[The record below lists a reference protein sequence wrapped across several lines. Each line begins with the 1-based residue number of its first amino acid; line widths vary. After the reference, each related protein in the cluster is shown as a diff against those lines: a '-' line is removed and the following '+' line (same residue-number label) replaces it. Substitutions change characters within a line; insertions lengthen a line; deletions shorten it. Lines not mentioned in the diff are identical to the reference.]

1 MAIIVWIAFIG
12 LVLGFLALDLGVFHR
27 RPHAISIKEAMAW
40 TAFWVALALVF
51 NGLVFLLYEH
61 HWLDFGTSMRQEL
74 EGSEAALKFF
84 TGYVVEKS
92 LSVDNI
98 FVIAMIFAYF
108 GVPLTYQH
116 RVLFWG
122 ILGALVLR
130 GAMIAAGA
138 ALIARFS
145 WTVYLFGALL
155 LITAAKLLITR
166 HDNLVPERNLLVR
179 WARKMYPVS
188 SDFVG
193 SRFFTVVDGKR
204 AITPL
209 FLALLVVESSD
220 AVFAVDSIPAIFAVT
235 RDSFIVFTS
244 NVFAILGL
252 RSLYFAVAG
261 MIARFRFLKM
271 SLVFLLAFIGVKMLL
286 AHHHPIPTAVSLAV
300 IVGILSV
307 GIIASVFAAHLD
319 TAPLE
324 SPLVDELEHLA
335 TVSLRQARRIVVL
348 TVGSTVL
355 ILGVAMLVLPG
366 PGILATWGGLAILAI
381 EFVWARRWIAKV
393 KEVYEEAISAAGL
406 GPHHNRRRDQ
416 APAAGAAA
424 QPDSD
429 TLRLDGH
436 SCKR

>member
-1 MAIIVWIAFIG
+1 VTIIVWIVFIA

-27 RPHAISIKEAMAW
+27 RPHAISIKEALAW

-51 NGLVFLLYEH
+51 NGFVYLLYEN
-61 HWLDFGTSMRQEL
+61 HWLDFGTSLRQEL
-74 EGSEAALKFF
+74 EGGEAALKFF
-84 TGYVVEKS
+84 TGYLVEKS

-98 FVIAMIFAYF
+98 FVIAMIFGYF
-108 GVPLTYQH
+108 GVPLQYQH

-130 GAMIAAGA
+130 GVMIVAGT
-138 ALIARFS
+138 ALIAKLS
-145 WTVYLFGALL
+145 WMTYIFGGFLL
-155 LITAAKLLITR
+155 LTAGKLLVTR
-166 HDNLVPERNLLVR
+166 HDNLLPERNLLVR

-188 SDFVG
+188 NDFEG
-193 SRFFTVVDGKR
+193 NRFFTVVDGKR

-220 AVFAVDSIPAIFAVT
+220 VVFAVDSIPAIIAIT

-261 MIARFRFLKM
+261 MMARFRFLKM

-286 AHHHPIPTAVSLAV
+286 VHHHPIPTVVSLAV
-300 IVGILSV
+300 IVGILGV
-307 GIIASVFAAHLD
+307 GVIASVFSSHLD

-324 SPLVDELEHLA
+324 SPLVDDLERLA
-335 TVSLRQARRIVVL
+335 TVSLRQARRIVIL

-355 ILGVAMLVLPG
+355 ALGVAMLFLPG
-366 PGILATWGGLAILAI
+366 PGILVTWGGLAILAI
-381 EFVWARRWIAKV
+381 EFVWARRWLARV
-393 KEVYEEAISAAGL
+393 RAMYERSTTAAGL
-406 GPHHNRRRDQ
+406 GRRRSVEKVGGGHGG
-416 APAAGAAA
+416 PS
-424 QPDSD
+424 PD
-429 TLRLDGH
+429 
-436 SCKR
+436 

>member
-1 MAIIVWIAFIG
+1 MAVVIWIAFIAM
-12 LVLGFLALDLGVFHR
+12 VVAFLALDLGVFHR
-27 RPHAISIKEAMAW
+27 RPHAISIKEALAW

-51 NGLVFLLYEH
+51 NGFVYLFYEH
-61 HWLDFGTSMRQEL
+61 HWLDFGTSLRQEL
-74 EGSEAALKFF
+74 DGGEAALKFF

-108 GVPLTYQH
+108 GVPLQYQH

-130 GAMIAAGA
+130 GLMVVAGT
-138 ALIARFS
+138 ALIAKFS
-145 WTVYLFGALL
+145 WMTYIFGGFLL
-155 LITAAKLLITR
+155 LTAGKLLVTR

-188 SDFVG
+188 SDFEG
-193 SRFFTVVDGKR
+193 SRFFTLVDGKR
-204 AITPL
+204 AVTPL
-209 FLALLVVESSD
+209 FLTLLVIESSD
-220 AVFAVDSIPAIFAVT
+220 VVFAVDSIPAIFAIT

-286 AHHHPIPTAVSLAV
+286 AHHHPIPTVVSLA
-300 IVGILSV
+300 IIGGILGV
-307 GIIASVFAAHLD
+307 GVIASVFASHLD

-324 SPLVDELEHLA
+324 SPLADDLERLA
-335 TVSLRQARRIVVL
+335 MVSLRQARRIVVL
-348 TVGSTVL
+348 IAGSTVL
-355 ILGVAMLVLPG
+355 ILGVAMLFLPG

-381 EFVWARRWIAKV
+381 EFVWAKRWLARV
-393 KEVYEEAISAAGL
+393 KKVYERTKIAAGL
-406 GPHHNRRRDQ
+406 ERRHRM
-416 APAAGAAA
+416 GRVKN
-424 QPDSD
+424 
-429 TLRLDGH
+429 LVH
-436 SCKR
+436 SRKTQFRESEPSSVDEKL